1 MNTLWYIIYCC
12 SFNYMLYP
20 ITNLFFQWKYN
31 KFKEYTIQRQNYIL
45 KNVIKYN
52 VLKYISISTIPFTIL
67 VFFDIGNHTH
77 FIHFIGALYGS
88 CDTVALIKD
97 MPLSI
102 STKTHHTI
110 TTFISI
116 MNTTIDWKQPNIIL
130 KLLALYTTLSCYS
143 FDVNYCLGMRFLSS
157 VEQQKNMKEKAKQTY
172 ILTCFINWSI
182 HIVYF
187 YNYVYEINLY
197 GLLYYCL
204 IAFVA
209 YDDILLLKWLN
220 R

>member
-1 MNTLWYIIYCC
+1 
-12 SFNYMLYP
+12 MLYP
-20 ITNLFFQWKYN
+20 IINLFFQWKYY

-52 VLKYISISTIPFTIL
+52 ILKYISISTIPFTIL

-110 TTFISI
+110 TTFLSI
-116 MNTTIDWKQPNIIL
+116 MNTTIDWKQPNTIL
-130 KLLALYTTLSCYS
+130 KLLALYTILSCYS
-143 FDVNYCLGMRFLSS
+143 FDVNYCLGMRFISS
-157 VEQQKNMKEKAKQTY
+157 VEQQKDMKEKAKQTY

>member
-1 MNTLWYIIYCC
+1 
-12 SFNYMLYP
+12 MLYP
-20 ITNLFFQWKYN
+20 IINLFFQWKYY

-52 VLKYISISTIPFTIL
+52 ILKYISISTIPFTIL

-110 TTFISI
+110 TTFLSI
-116 MNTTIDWKQPNIIL
+116 MNTTIDWKQPNTIL
-130 KLLALYTTLSCYS
+130 KLLALYTILSCYS
-143 FDVNYCLGMRFLSS
+143 FDVNYCLGMRFISS
-157 VEQQKNMKEKAKQTY
+157 VEQQKILRKKQ
-172 ILTCFINWSI
+172 NK
-182 HIVYF
+182 
-187 YNYVYEINLY
+187 
-197 GLLYYCL
+197 L
-204 IAFVA
+204 I
-209 YDDILLLKWLN
+209 Y
-220 R
+220 

>member
-1 MNTLWYIIYCC
+1 MNSLWYIIYCC

-20 ITNLFFQWKYN
+20 IINLFFQWKYY

-52 VLKYISISTIPFTIL
+52 ILKYISISTIPFTIL
-67 VFFDIGNHTH
+67 VLFDIGNHTH

-110 TTFISI
+110 TTFLSI
-116 MNTTIDWKQPNIIL
+116 MNTTIVWKQQNTIL
-130 KLLALYTTLSCYS
+130 KLLALYTILSCYS

-157 VEQQKNMKEKAKQTY
+157 IEQQKDMKEKAKQTY

-204 IAFVA
+204 IAFVV

>member
-1 MNTLWYIIYCC
+1 MNSLWYIIYCC

-20 ITNLFFQWKYN
+20 IINLFFQWKYY

-45 KNVIKYN
+45 KNVKKYN
-52 VLKYISISTIPFTIL
+52 ILKYISISTIPFTIL

-110 TTFISI
+110 TTFLSI
-116 MNTTIDWKQPNIIL
+116 MNTTIDWKQPNTIL
-130 KLLALYTTLSCYS
+130 KLLALYTILSCYS
-143 FDVNYCLGMRFLSS
+143 FDVNYCLGMRFISS
-157 VEQQKNMKEKAKQTY
+157 VEQQKDMKEKAKQTY

>member
-1 MNTLWYIIYCC
+1 MNSLWYIIYCC

-20 ITNLFFQWKYN
+20 IINLFFQWKYY

-52 VLKYISISTIPFTIL
+52 ILKYISISTIPFTIL
-67 VFFDIGNHTH
+67 VLFDIGNHTH

-110 TTFISI
+110 TTFLSI

-130 KLLALYTTLSCYS
+130 KLLALYTILSCYS

-157 VEQQKNMKEKAKQTY
+157 VEQQKDMKEKAKQTY

-204 IAFVA
+204 IAFVV

>member
-1 MNTLWYIIYCC
+1 MNSLWYIIYCC

-20 ITNLFFQWKYN
+20 IINLFFQWKYY

-52 VLKYISISTIPFTIL
+52 ILKYISISTIPFTIL

-110 TTFISI
+110 TTFLSI

-130 KLLALYTTLSCYS
+130 KLLALYTILSCYS

-157 VEQQKNMKEKAKQTY
+157 VEQQKDMKEKAKQTY

-204 IAFVA
+204 IAFVV

>member
-1 MNTLWYIIYCC
+1 
-12 SFNYMLYP
+12 MLYP
-20 ITNLFFQWKYN
+20 IINLFFQWKYY

-52 VLKYISISTIPFTIL
+52 ILKYISISTIPFTIL

-110 TTFISI
+110 TTFLSI

-130 KLLALYTTLSCYS
+130 KLLALYTILSCYS

-157 VEQQKNMKEKAKQTY
+157 VEQQKDMKEKAKQTY

-204 IAFVA
+204 IAFVV

>member
-1 MNTLWYIIYCC
+1 MNSLWYIIYCC

-20 ITNLFFQWKYN
+20 IINLFFQWKYY

-52 VLKYISISTIPFTIL
+52 ILKYISISTIPFTIL
-67 VFFDIGNHTH
+67 VLFDIGNHTH

-110 TTFISI
+110 TTFLSI

-130 KLLALYTTLSCYS
+130 KLLALYTILSCYS

-157 VEQQKNMKEKAKQTY
+157 IEQQKDMKEKAKQTY

-204 IAFVA
+204 IAFVV

-220 R
+220 Q